1 MSTIR
6 ITNGA
11 ERAIIETTLD
21 SNREALIETLNYAG
35 VQHNN
40 EFGDFYRQS
49 RTYLAAGEPGGRPL
63 RRLAVQRIGSWRR
76 VDLHPCRDSPSP
88 SQRFENPV
96 DGAG

>member
-40 EFGDFYRQS
+40 EFGDFY
-49 RTYLAAGEPGGRPL
+49 
-63 RRLAVQRIGSWRR
+63 SWRR
-76 VDLHPCRDSPSP
+76 VGGRRISCGLLPK
-88 SQRFENPV
+88 
-96 DGAG
+96 

>member
-11 ERAIIETTLD
+11 ERAIIENMRD

-40 EFGDFYRQS
+40 EFDDCY
-49 RTYLAAGEPGGRPL
+49 
-63 RRLAVQRIGSWRR
+63 SWRR
-76 VDLHPCRDSPSP
+76 VGGRRIGCRLLPK
-88 SQRFENPV
+88 
-96 DGAG
+96 